1 MSRTTKAFVLSDEDL
16 TTLNQLVAK
25 GKASVR
31 KINRAR
37 ILLLSHQKQT
47 PQQVSILLNLSVATV
62 YNIRNRYIQETLE
75 RSLTE
80 KNRSGQPRKVT
91 PSVEAQITSIACS
104 EAPDGSVRWTTS
116 LINDRLIKLDIHI
129 HDESVRLVLKK
140 ANSSPGL
147 KAMVYRADRW
157 RIFS

>member
-1 MSRTTKAFVLSDEDL
+1 MSRTAKTFVLSDDDL
-16 TTLNQLVAK
+16 TTLNQLVTK

-37 ILLLSHQKQT
+37 ILLLSHQKHT
-47 PQQVSILLNLSVATV
+47 PQQVSGLLNVSVATV
-62 YNIRNRYIQETLE
+62 YNIHKRYTKEKLE

-80 KNRSGQPRKVT
+80 KTRSGQPRKVT
-91 PSVEAQITSIACS
+91 PQVEAHITSIACS
-104 EAPDGSVRWTTS
+104 ATPDGSVRWTTS

-140 ANSSPGL
+140 VNRRAAPLSPG
-147 KAMVYRADRW
+147 
-157 RIFS
+157 

>member
-1 MSRTTKAFVLSDEDL
+1 MSRTAKAFVLSDNDL
-16 TTLNQLVAK
+16 TALNQLVTK

-37 ILLLSHQKQT
+37 ILLLSHQTQSPT
-47 PQQVSILLNLSVATV
+47 QISLLLGLSVATV
-62 YNIRNRYIQETLE
+62 YNIRNRYTQEHLE
-75 RSLTE
+75 RALTE
-80 KNRSGQPRKVT
+80 KARPGQPRKVT
-91 PSVEAQITSIACS
+91 PVVEAQITHIACS

-116 LINDRLIKLDIHI
+116 LINNRLIKLDIHI

-147 KAMVYRADRW
+147 KSSAVRRCGVSG
-157 RIFS
+157 R